1 MWGMGNN
8 SNNNPNYNHHNV
20 NINDDMDHQRL
31 SALGIAQLAEQ
42 QQQQVLNSYPNI
54 STNTNSDLYNSA
66 AFQQYQQVHDSHN
79 YSHQH
84 SGHNHS
90 HSSLNHSHNGS
101 HSSRSRSGRS
111 SYSDDNL
118 MNVNMSRSQQH
129 AASSALLEERH
140 RVELALAANALQEE
154 AQVQAQREV
163 QMREARAHQM
173 AYEREVLAASEQ
185 MVRERMMAQELAASA
200 ANDGGSIGSGND
212 MDMNMSG
219 MNMHVNMSGMNNHR
233 SNSFGGGGGNASL
246 GDYSNSHSLGQQQS
260 MMEQERESASQYE
273 YMDEHAHARHD
284 MMGGRRRS
292 NSMSDSIGSAPSRDL
307 PVDGSMFGHGHS
319 RGRSHDREHSLS
331 RGHSMMDSIPD
342 VPSEHLLRGKT
353 MRDSHADVQSDD
365 DVRSPARSRAASMDI
380 GFGREAEPERPE
392 RPQEEESPIHK
403 KKMEPEVKIPTP
415 KKASS
420 KKSTK
425 AKSESAPV
433 ATPKKE
439 DPSVPSPDSPLGI
452 QVPASPI
459 VSSSQTSSK
468 KKKKATPSSNKDKDS
483 SNNSSSKKGGGSAKK
498 TPSKRTPKKAAVIS
512 LDSGSM
518 PNLNSDVPPI
528 TKEEYANL
536 DQLMTQFC
544 KAPLLAEFSRPVSLL
559 HPELSSLYHKVVL
572 NPIDLGKVCRAIR
585 RRQYTDVRQVCVDV
599 WRIFSNCVKYHTHPI
614 TREGA
619 IPSFVSIAN
628 HLREYFNALWME
640 YMLPSEINS
649 SDKNKDSMAIAMKNA
664 DEKRSKVRRDRYNGV
679 LTIVLS
685 NKLLEKVVSAIE
697 SFVEMGGRVDALDKD
712 SILND
717 DNVDEDETQAVE
729 AAFAALTQ
737 LTERLSSIAN
747 SEYEYTVESLVLD
760 LKRCYSDEVFE
771 GFPRIKVKF
780 ERRLDRIVGKL
791 LVPVNEVSCRGVNQS
806 SVWGC
811 MAAAIWARET
821 TKRPYWPALVL
832 GIMAPEDQKE
842 DWHDFLTVRNE
853 ERLPE
858 KLQAGLQAGKKK
870 ATQAIA
876 KQNSGN
882 AERMSYFLVEF
893 LGTHEFIW
901 VKEADIIENFDPEE
915 DVNQQPGIG
924 SVTKKKKSS
933 LRGQTAANAKMLHK
947 ATDEGRW
954 ALEEFEMLLNDPCG
968 DQMDMEFGEEEE
980 EENYTFPVLCES
992 DDEADE
998 ADNELVQDDKKKTNV
1013 FNSPTGVVSALD
1025 EINELIATD
1034 GKVDFSAEGKK
1045 NAKKR
1050 AAALKKQKAAE
1061 IKKEKA
1067 AQTKKK
1073 QKSKS
1078 SRSSKEDSKKSSK
1091 HESEMKKEQK
1101 ELEKRRKKRG
1111 RERERVIKEEERKAK
1126 KNRTADGSSVVR
1138 RGRKLGI
1145 ADKRGR
1151 AANIV
1156 RGYINRIAI
1165 RDGMKGLGLGG
1176 VTTLPAASVEGSGLL
1191 GLALAFRAAAGE
1203 LEMPNSD
1210 DSPSNMK
1217 PWDRIDA
1224 QKPLKSADRC
1234 KALEQQIEL
1243 LEKAIQKLD
1252 GDDDRRRKYIQI
1264 ANQEREDRD
1273 KAILEAEKEARQ
1285 NDMPKRKVS
1294 VKRKIS
1300 IDKPDPVKKEAD
1312 EDEVKND
1319 ESPDVAVKT
1328 ETMTDAGDESDQE
1341 AVPAAPDSE
1350 MVNSESVI
1358 PEIEAIQA
1366 EDTEE
1371 F

>member
-1 MWGMGNN
+1 
-8 SNNNPNYNHHNV
+8 
-20 NINDDMDHQRL
+20 
-31 SALGIAQLAEQ
+31 
-42 QQQQVLNSYPNI
+42 
-54 STNTNSDLYNSA
+54 
-66 AFQQYQQVHDSHN
+66 
-79 YSHQH
+79 
-84 SGHNHS
+84 
-90 HSSLNHSHNGS
+90 
-101 HSSRSRSGRS
+101 
-111 SYSDDNL
+111 
-118 MNVNMSRSQQH
+118 
-129 AASSALLEERH
+129 
-140 RVELALAANALQEE
+140 
-154 AQVQAQREV
+154 
-163 QMREARAHQM
+163 
-173 AYEREVLAASEQ
+173 
-185 MVRERMMAQELAASA
+185 
-200 ANDGGSIGSGND
+200 
-212 MDMNMSG
+212 
-219 MNMHVNMSGMNNHR
+219 
-233 SNSFGGGGGNASL
+233 
-246 GDYSNSHSLGQQQS
+246 
-260 MMEQERESASQYE
+260 
-273 YMDEHAHARHD
+273 
-284 MMGGRRRS
+284 
-292 NSMSDSIGSAPSRDL
+292 
-307 PVDGSMFGHGHS
+307 
-319 RGRSHDREHSLS
+319 
-331 RGHSMMDSIPD
+331 
-342 VPSEHLLRGKT
+342 
-353 MRDSHADVQSDD
+353 
-365 DVRSPARSRAASMDI
+365 
-380 GFGREAEPERPE
+380 
-392 RPQEEESPIHK
+392 
-403 KKMEPEVKIPTP
+403 
-415 KKASS
+415 
-420 KKSTK
+420 
-425 AKSESAPV
+425 
-433 ATPKKE
+433 
-439 DPSVPSPDSPLGI
+439 
-452 QVPASPI
+452 
-459 VSSSQTSSK
+459 
-468 KKKKATPSSNKDKDS
+468 
-483 SNNSSSKKGGGSAKK
+483 
-498 TPSKRTPKKAAVIS
+498 
-512 LDSGSM
+512 
-518 PNLNSDVPPI
+518 
-528 TKEEYANL
+528 
-536 DQLMTQFC
+536 
-544 KAPLLAEFSRPVSLL
+544 
-559 HPELSSLYHKVVL
+559 
-572 NPIDLGKVCRAIR
+572 
-585 RRQYTDVRQVCVDV
+585 
-599 WRIFSNCVKYHTHPI
+599 
-614 TREGA
+614 
-619 IPSFVSIAN
+619 
-628 HLREYFNALWME
+628 
-640 YMLPSEINS
+640 
-649 SDKNKDSMAIAMKNA
+649 
-664 DEKRSKVRRDRYNGV
+664 
-679 LTIVLS
+679 
-685 NKLLEKVVSAIE
+685 
-697 SFVEMGGRVDALDKD
+697 
-712 SILND
+712 
-717 DNVDEDETQAVE
+717 
-729 AAFAALTQ
+729 
-737 LTERLSSIAN
+737 
-747 SEYEYTVESLVLD
+747 
-760 LKRCYSDEVFE
+760 
-771 GFPRIKVKF
+771 
-780 ERRLDRIVGKL
+780 VGKL

-901 VKEADIIENFDPEE
+901 VKEADIIENFDPDE

-968 DQMDMEFGEEEE
+968 DQMDMEFEEEEE

-998 ADNELVQDDKKKTNV
+998 ADNELAQEDKKKTNV

-1091 HESEMKKEQK
+1091 HESEMKKERK

-1111 RERERVIKEEERKAK
+1111 RERDRVIKEEERKAK
-1126 KNRTADGSSVVR
+1126 KNRTTDGSSVVR

-1151 AANIV
+1151 ATNIV
-1156 RGYINRIAI
+1156 HGYINRIAI

-1224 QKPLKSADRC
+1224 QKPLKSEDRC

-1243 LEKAIQKLD
+1243 LEQAIQKLD
-1252 GDDDRRRKYIQI
+1252 GDDDRRRKYIEI
-1264 ANQEREDRD
+1264 ANKEREDRD

-1294 VKRKIS
+1294 VKRKMS
-1300 IDKPDPVKKEAD
+1300 VDKPDPVKKETD
-1312 EDEVKND
+1312 DDGLKND
-1319 ESPDVAVKT
+1319 ESPVVAVKA
-1328 ETMTDAGDESDQE
+1328 ETMTDVGDESDQDDV
-1341 AVPAAPDSE
+1341 AAAPDSE
-1350 MVNSESVI
+1350 MVDSESLI